1 MTFNVMRKHFY
12 YYYYYYKNLL
22 IELLE
27 AKLSEKRLNF
37 DFRLLLKFRNNFI
50 LPEKRKKNSIKT
62 ILKYF
67 LTTFFL
73 STEE

>member
-1 MTFNVMRKHFY
+1 MTFNVMRKHF

-27 AKLSEKRLNF
+27 AKLLEKRLNF
-37 DFRLLLKFRNNFI
+37 DFR